1 MDQKTSSL
9 KYKTGLGFDPYAHSK
24 THAPTVVKSLCNGR
38 FEVTNEPKK
47 MVFKSAGIMLSTNTM
62 NANVASTSKA
72 KHKVKYTCTHC
83 GRDGHFVQFC
93 FKLATK
99 QMKEKFNAS
108 SNVRVA
114 CSFMTKNM
122 SNAQSEFFNK
132 NTRVASIFSHRVSQ
146 YWIPKYLLSNP
157 GAETSTCAVF
167 V

>member
-1 MDQKTSSL
+1 MGTKSLNQILDQKTSSL

-72 KHKVKYTCTHC
+72 KHRVKYTCTHC
-83 GRDGHFVQFC
+83 GRDEHFVQFC

-108 SNVRVA
+108 SNV
-114 CSFMTKNM
+114 SGMFL
-122 SNAQSEFFNK
+122 
-132 NTRVASIFSHRVSQ
+132 HD
-146 YWIPKYLLSNP
+146 
-157 GAETSTCAVF
+157 
-167 V
+167 